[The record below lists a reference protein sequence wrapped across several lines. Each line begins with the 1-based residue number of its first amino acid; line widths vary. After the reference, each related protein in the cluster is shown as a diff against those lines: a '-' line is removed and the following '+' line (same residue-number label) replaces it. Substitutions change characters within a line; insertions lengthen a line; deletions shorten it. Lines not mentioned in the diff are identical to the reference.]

1 MRQKKLPIGLE
12 RNLSSSYEAKLS
24 ADQMQI
30 MLMLDYGLIA
40 EGRCCFEA
48 CRAAGLMGQ
57 KAYRV
62 IYVLK

>member
-1 MRQKKLPIGLE
+1 MSG
-12 RNLSSSYEAKLS
+12 SYEAKLS
-24 ADQMQI
+24 ADQMQM